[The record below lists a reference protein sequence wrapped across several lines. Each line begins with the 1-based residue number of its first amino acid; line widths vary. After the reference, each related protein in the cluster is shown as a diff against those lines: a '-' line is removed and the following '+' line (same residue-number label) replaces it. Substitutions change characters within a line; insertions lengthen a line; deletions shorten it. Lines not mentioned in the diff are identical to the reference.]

1 MYNICVTL
9 RVGILLFTLLGSSCV
24 KINQLIVPKIAS
36 PRMGPVILDC
46 DYSLEFPKDEGLV
59 VKWFF
64 NEKIYPV
71 YQWIPDAKPQELGIL
86 KGRLDLSYKVSDDR
100 YKKHRAL
107 KIGKLSPELGGNYTC
122 SVSTFSSED
131 SQTKQMLIFE
141 KAFELKYPPLWYRSE
156 KESKILCYAEE
167 VFPRPHMRLYLNNS
181 EVENS
186 TVRYQERHS
195 GLFDVE
201 IFTNAEN
208 LVDGTAIL
216 CELHVALTNYTI
228 KKEAIYYEGNVVSSG
243 NTWTCDSPIWSALFA
258 VMCGT
263 SHKLIFRTFLD
274 RMR

>member
-1 MYNICVTL
+1 MFNICVVFG
-9 RVGILLFTLLGSSCV
+9 VGILLFTLLGSSCV
-24 KINQLIVPKIAS
+24 KINQLIVPEIAS

-86 KGRLDLSYKVSDDR
+86 KGRLDLSHKISEDR

-107 KIGKLSPELGGNYTC
+107 KIEKLSPELAGNYTC

-131 SQTKQMLIFE
+131 SQTKQMLVFE

-167 VFPRPHMRLYLNNS
+167 VFPKPHMRLYLNNS

-201 IFTNAEN
+201 IFTNAVN
-208 LVDGTAIL
+208 LVDGTTIL
-216 CELHVALTNYTI
+216 CELNVALMNYTT
-228 KKEAIYYEGNVVSSG
+228 KKEAIYYEGNVVPSRS
-243 NTWTCDSPIWSALFA
+243 TWICGSLIWSSLFA
-258 VMCGT
+258 IICWI

-274 RMR
+274 RIR